1 MDALV
6 AGDINDPAV
15 VQCGVENGQSFIFS
29 HVHLVKHAEAAQA
42 GTLADGALSERH
54 PAVLQGVGAD
64 EGGSIYIHIHGHIP
78 HRASEDR
85 RQVFGQD
92 IFARGL
98 GAGQEQ
104 MLPAQE
110 GRGGT
115 LPDLPAVVEIAGV
128 GDTVRRLGGRRM
140 GVTEMADLI
149 QQSGIDAFGLQFL
162 KDVHGKY
169 LREMDWYKEKRGG

>member
-6 AGDINDPAV
+6 AGDINDAAV
-15 VQCGVENGQSFIFS
+15 VQCGVENGQSLVFG
-29 HVHLVKHAEAAQA
+29 HVHLVQHTEAAQA
-42 GTLADGALSERH
+42 GALADGALPECH
-54 PAVLQGVGAD
+54 PAVLEGVGSD
-64 EGGSIYIHIHGHIP
+64 KGGGIHIHIHGHIP
-78 HRASEDR
+78 HRASKDR
-85 RQVFGQD
+85 RQIFSQD

-162 KDVHGKY
+162 KDVHGRY
-169 LREMDWYKEKRGG
+169 LREMDWYKM